1 MVCSSVNGLRAL
13 RMCVL
18 GPTLGLEELL
28 TSAQWTAVC
37 GDSASV
43 RLPALGPL
51 GRAVL
56 GAAGGHRCGQP
67 PELPWWLALW
77 ALSSSRCPG
86 ALDRPRLPAPAA
98 HPPCR
103 WLALPCLAQPP
114 CFPDEFQAPRPYSKT
129 SLSSP
134 RPRLPSALPRL
145 PLSDLPFRP
154 SVLGWACLAETSRL

>member
-67 PELPWWLALW
+67 TQSDDFGEAPHSAQSGVFPEASADAGQP
-77 ALSSSRCPG
+77 SS
-86 ALDRPRLPAPAA
+86 
-98 HPPCR
+98 
-103 WLALPCLAQPP
+103 
-114 CFPDEFQAPRPYSKT
+114 
-129 SLSSP
+129 
-134 RPRLPSALPRL
+134 
-145 PLSDLPFRP
+145 
-154 SVLGWACLAETSRL
+154 